1 MSCLEQR
8 SPKLSRKRA
17 CEVLGLS
24 RPGTYPRYRDRRRPA
39 GAQPP
44 QPRAVPDEIRQRIL
58 DQLHD
63 DANVDLSP
71 RVVHAQE
78 LNAGRVLASLS
89 TYYRVLR
96 AAGESNDRRP
106 QRPAHNH
113 PVPQVI
119 AKVPLAA
126 WSWDITKLPT
136 VVPRCYLNLY
146 LILDLYSRFPIAWL
160 ISRKENAALAR
171 HLFDHALHR
180 YAIEP
185 GQLVVHQDRGAP
197 MIATS
202 YRAFL
207 DDFGVRRSYSR
218 PRVSNDNPHSE
229 AINKTAKYS
238 PTYPGRFQDIGHA
251 RDWTRDFMSDYQ
263 HRPHE
268 GLAGYTPSDVFHG
281 HVETIAARR
290 QAALDVHYA
299 QYPQRYSNGPPQA
312 HRPPEVVA
320 INADPH
326 LTNGEELTTK
336 AEATQVS
343 HASTKEPPRVD
354 TIN

>member
-1 MSCLEQR
+1 MTCLEQR
-8 SPKLSRKRA
+8 SAKLSRKRA

-24 RPGTYPRYRDRRRPA
+24 RSGTYPRCRDRRRPS
-39 GAQPP
+39 GAHAC
-44 QPRAVPDEIRQRIL
+44 QPRAVPDETRQRIL

-96 AAGESNDRRP
+96 SAGESHDRRP
-106 QRPAHNH
+106 QRSAQNH

-119 AKVPLAA
+119 ATQPLAA
-126 WSWDITKLPT
+126 WTWDITKLPT

-146 LILDLYSRFPIAWL
+146 LILDLFSRFPIAWL

-171 HLFDHALHR
+171 HLFGHALQR

-202 YRAFL
+202 YREFL

-238 PTYPGRFQDIGHA
+238 PDYPGRFRDIDHA
-251 RDWTRDFMSDYQ
+251 RDWTRGFMSDYQ
-263 HRPHE
+263 HRPHP
-268 GLAGYTPSDVFHG
+268 GLAGYTPYDVFHG

-290 QAALDVHYA
+290 QAALDAHYA
-299 QYPQRYSNGPPQA
+299 EYPQRYPNGAPQA
-312 HRPPEVVA
+312 HRPPDVVA
-320 INADPH
+320 INAATQAPTSD
-326 LTNGEELTTK
+326 EVTTS
-336 AEATQVS
+336 AEANQAT
-343 HASTKEPPRVD
+343 HASTQEAPPVD